1 MYIGTGHA
9 NSNIKIILN
18 IFMLKLIPKIL
29 IIVFFSVFIIQLAG
43 LIVLLNVPQISQAA
57 DIQYAIDFK
66 PQVGIDTTFQK
77 DQPYPISKDTKAIG
91 EYIKSIYK
99 YAIGAVGILAAVV
112 LMFGG
117 IIWITAGGSAE
128 RIGEAKAWITASLTG
143 LILALCS
150 YMILYTVNP
159 NLVNFKITTIK
170 TVEETGCCIVNGIA
184 SNTTKA
190 MCKGTFTASATANAS
205 TNTCISNTA
214 ADTTTGCCSYGV
226 VPTCQ
231 DTSYTKCKSLAGS
244 QFFENMTC
252 STNSAGEKVCYNK
265 QSTECLEGLFY
276 VCFNSSQQEDLLDE
290 GIYAKCDNT
299 ICEENNCVNTD
310 PNCNFNNKL
319 CYTTKVNGAI
329 YGCDLNEC
337 KYLPDGSSCITALS
351 ENGYC
356 EDNECE
362 RCKTNTEECY
372 HNIEDYECCASTNKD
387 CNGDAFGLCPCFCQ

>member
-1 MYIGTGHA
+1 
-9 NSNIKIILN
+9 
-18 IFMLKLIPKIL
+18 MLKLLPKIL
-29 IIVFFSVFIIQLAG
+29 IIIFFSVFIIQLAG
-43 LIVLLNVPQISQAA
+43 LIFLLAAPEISQAA

-77 DQPYPISKDTKAIG
+77 DTAYAIPKDTKAIG

-159 NLVNFKITTIK
+159 NLVNFKITPVK
-170 TVEETGCCIVNGIA
+170 TVEGTGCCIVNGIA
-184 SNTTKA
+184 SNTAKTA
-190 MCKGTFTASATANAS
+190 CKGSFTAGATANAS

-214 ADTTTGCCSYGV
+214 ADTTTGCCAYGV

-231 DTSYTKCKSLAGS
+231 NTSYTNCKSLTGS

-265 QSTECLEGLFY
+265 QSEECLEGLFY
-276 VCFNSSQQEDLLDE
+276 VCWNSSQQEDLLDE

-299 ICEENNCVNTD
+299 ICEENNCVNTT
-310 PNCNFNNKL
+310 PNCNFNNKF

-337 KYLPDGSSCITALS
+337 NYLPDGSTCKTPLG
-351 ENGYC
+351 ENGFC
-356 EDNECE
+356 
-362 RCKTNTEECY
+362 
-372 HNIEDYECCASTNKD
+372 TNKECGTCRATGVACD
-387 CNGDAFGLCPCFCQ
+387 GWLSYNYQCCNGDCLYGSPDDLCN